1 MQGRLSSFYSYK
13 DFMYAA
19 NQLVRIGWVHLD
31 GLIVLANQRLTGP
44 ALNGA
49 GQKVSRVCLIY

>member
-1 MQGRLSSFYSYK
+1 MQGQLSSFYGYK

-19 NQLVRIGWVHLD
+19 KQLVRIGWVHLN

-49 GQKVSRVCLIY
+49 GQKVSRVYLIY

>member
-1 MQGRLSSFYSYK
+1 MQGQLSSFYSYK

-19 NQLVRIGWVHLD
+19 NQLAQIGWVHLD
-31 GLIVLANQRLTGP
+31 GLIVLVNQRLTGP

-49 GQKVSRVCLIY
+49 GQKVSRVYLIY